1 MERDKD
7 NAQYKKMGEFF
18 CPDCGKI
25 YILPMHG
32 SRLRCR
38 DCAQERNRK
47 ERQAHYQ
54 RVMAEHR
61 RFKKEAEAKAEEQK
75 AQEEK
80 VLVLSQCKKC
90 HWYRASSGNSDWC
103 CHYYLLKGIGHRRD
117 PGNGPGDCRSF
128 EPKKRRSR
136 KQMADESRKLLEA
149 IEADVHGMLLRK
161 GEKPNE

>member
-1 MERDKD
+1 MERDRED
-7 NAQYKKMGEFF
+7 VQAKKMAEFL

-25 YILPMHG
+25 YILPIHK

-47 ERQAHYQ
+47 ERNAYYQ
-54 RVMAEHR
+54 RMMAEHR
-61 RFKKEAEAKAEEQK
+61 RFKKEANEKAEVQK

-80 VLVLSQCKKC
+80 VLGLSQCKKC

-103 CHYYLLKGIGHRRD
+103 CHYYLLHGIGHRRD

-128 EPKKRRSR
+128 EPKKRRSK
-136 KQMADESRKLLEA
+136 KQMADESRKLMEL
-149 IEADVHGMLLRK
+149 IEADVHGQQPRK
-161 GEKPNE
+161 GDRPNE